1 MSIIVNPPQSVSLY
15 RRDSATSATPLVPSL
30 DPAGYAYNNSAF
42 PGGGDVKAAL
52 DELFRLS
59 APKGF
64 QVYTSYLEGP
74 NFTFVV
80 PVGVTEV
87 LVLSIGQGGYP
98 QSFNVKQ
105 TWTRQDKPGGE
116 GGLACSAYFSV
127 SPGQKIPVVVDRSG
141 LAQGTTFHFG
151 NNALPPGTN
160 SFNGIRF
167 SEDME
172 NKVFSLRAGNGGAS
186 ASYQNSSTRWTAKKG
201 GGGGSFQCSDATPPG
216 QDRDN
221 WLSVALG
228 RAQGEGDAPTAGGDA
243 SVTGSVVSAGANG
256 KGWPFPGASTAEGY
270 ALVGVYKDGT
280 NHVLSFGGGGGGIS
294 TPYPGS
300 GGMADGHGNQWQIG
314 GVAAPGAIMVF
325 WGPDIRPNTTT

>member
-1 MSIIVNPPQSVSLY
+1 MSIIVNPPQPVSLY

-30 DPAGYAYNNSAF
+30 DPADYGYGSGNSVT
-42 PGGGDVKAAL
+42 GAL
-52 DELFRLS
+52 DELFKAS

-74 NFTFVV
+74 DFTFVV

-127 SPGQKIPVVVDRSG
+127 TPGQKIPVVVDRSG
-141 LAQGTTFHFG
+141 LAQGTTFHYG
-151 NNALPPGTN
+151 SAALPPGTN

-167 SEDME
+167 TEDME
-172 NKVFSLRAGNGGAS
+172 NKVFSLRAGNGGTS
-186 ASYQNSSTRWTAKKG
+186 ASYQRSTTRWTSKKG
-201 GGGGSFQCSDATPPG
+201 GGGGSFQCSDTIPPK

-228 RAQGEGDAPTAGGDA
+228 GARGEGDAPTAGGDA
-243 SVTGSVVSAGANG
+243 SVTGSVVSSGANG
-256 KGWPFPGASTAEGY
+256 KGWPFPGAPTAEGY
-270 ALVGVYKDGT
+270 ALVVVSKDGT
-280 NHVLSFGGGGGGIS
+280 PHSLSFGGGGGGSS
-294 TPYPGS
+294 TPSPGS
-300 GGMADGHGNQWQIG
+300 GGVADGSGNQWQLG
-314 GVAAPGAIMVF
+314 GVAAPGAVMIF
-325 WGPDIRPNTTT
+325 WGPDIRPETPATPTT